1 MRDKSEEEILLSLIP
16 KFLRRA
22 FPAPTSKVLSDKEK
36 DDRSSFILHLPL
48 AAVLDCDCEA
58 IIAINSWKTGNANDF
73 RRAAAWLREIHPRL
87 LLSEVIP
94 ERIAP
99 TLPHTKSHLTDMI
112 VWAVQY
118 LFIYE
123 TACGHLDDNPWPS
136 YRSARRQMHPRPRIT
151 GRSYTKLNVLPEREF
166 NRLLRAAILGLQ
178 EEHKP
183 LLFAVLLFL
192 ATPLSLEEICA
203 LNYGDFQ
210 TLHEYTD
217 CLTVHISKTYER
229 QEGHKNYQLR
239 KIQDYYKQRI
249 FPLSTIIKLG
259 FDSLTPG
266 SLDALLIHNPREP
279 HRHYRPDHL
288 LQYIRRECSAI
299 IKTPQYKNKTP
310 QQFLSLIKKTVE
322 NNYTTCQ
329 GALQG

>member
-1 MRDKSEEEILLSLIP
+1 M
-16 KFLRRA
+16 
-22 FPAPTSKVLSDKEK
+22 
-36 DDRSSFILHLPL
+36 
-48 AAVLDCDCEA
+48 
-58 IIAINSWKTGNANDF
+58 
-73 RRAAAWLREIHPRL
+73 
-87 LLSEVIP
+87 
-94 ERIAP
+94 
-99 TLPHTKSHLTDMI
+99 
-112 VWAVQY
+112 
-118 LFIYE
+118 
-123 TACGHLDDNPWPS
+123 
-136 YRSARRQMHPRPRIT
+136 
-151 GRSYTKLNVLPEREF
+151 NVLPDWEF

-266 SLDALLIHNPREP
+266 SPDALLIHNLREP

-322 NNYTTCQ
+322 NNYTTC
-329 GALQG
+329 GIEDDEFAYLFGCRPASTAGISYHDFGGEGELLRLSLLQDRWLTRYIRNIPSKEENYSPLYFFDSPPAEHTLDAKNPLLLYSSPGNTFTATIELTIEPLDEENSSDDPFYILEEAFAFRLTSRKGLSANISWDHKLNRGLYKDE